1 VIGDQHPAP
10 TVGWLAP
17 GSRAN
22 PFRSKI
28 PSGYDP
34 PVVPNDPL
42 PAIVSSRIA
51 SLPEVLSVRPE
62 VVFAYL
68 FGSAARDE
76 LYPLSDVDVAVFL
89 ADGVDALDARADLLA
104 IVTGHLA
111 TDRVD
116 LIVLNDAPT
125 ALLGRVLLDRRVLC
139 DKDPFRRH
147 RFESR
152 ALREFHDFR
161 LFEHRLLERRRRG

>member
-1 VIGDQHPAP
+1 
-10 TVGWLAP
+10 LE
-17 GSRAN
+17 
-22 PFRSKI
+22 
-28 PSGYDP
+28 
-34 PVVPNDPL
+34 
-42 PAIVSSRIA
+42 RIA
-51 SLPEVLSVRPE
+51 ALPDVLAARPE

-68 FGSAARDE
+68 FGSAARGE
-76 LYPLSDVDVAVFL
+76 LRPLSDVDVAVFV
-89 ADGVDALDARADLLA
+89 ADGIDTLLARAELLA
-104 IVTGHLA
+104 VLTGQLG

-116 LIVLNDAPT
+116 LIVLNEAPT

-161 LFEHRLLERRRRG
+161 QFERRLLERRRRG